1 MDWARVHDERR
12 EHQEQMRLAAPPPD
26 ITPRLPHKTCA
37 VCLFQFPG
45 DALIES
51 VTVKSL
57 ANLFTRLNLP
67 PDKYTT
73 RLDFGMNKFYRI
85 PICVFCNQLFDPV
98 GAVSG
103 WDAVDF
109 VVVDSH

>member
-1 MDWARVHDERR
+1 
-12 EHQEQMRLAAPPPD
+12 MRLAAPPPD

-98 GAVSG
+98 GALGG